1 MVEVKSPQ
9 NFPSSP
15 SFSFLRPPSFSSP
28 TFTLYDPRPS
38 PFTHLEPH
46 PKAYLVPLFHLLL
59 LTPFLFL
66 WFYLRGALDL
76 LLCLQPLS
84 PPFLLYLCP
93 QVALNHLFYLLSDYE
108 SWGLNA
114 PPKPSLIG
122 ALSVP

>member
-1 MVEVKSPQ
+1 M
-9 NFPSSP
+9 
-15 SFSFLRPPSFSSP
+15 L
-28 TFTLYDPRPS
+28 
-38 PFTHLEPH
+38 LEPH

-59 LTPFLFL
+59 LSSFLSL
-66 WFYLRGALDL
+66 RFYLNGCLDL

-84 PPFLLYLCP
+84 LPFLLYLCP
-93 QVALNHLFYLLSDYE
+93 QVALNRLFCFLSDYE